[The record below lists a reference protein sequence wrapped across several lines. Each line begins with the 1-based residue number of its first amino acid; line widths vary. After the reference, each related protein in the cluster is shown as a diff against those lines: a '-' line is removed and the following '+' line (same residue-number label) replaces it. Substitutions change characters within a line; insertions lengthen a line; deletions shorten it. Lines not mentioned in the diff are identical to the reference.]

1 MANVVVMFS
10 GGSNS
15 TYALWRWLSETDHS
29 ILAIRGRIQDAEP
42 TRMSEADEAS
52 RAAEIVNWLKT
63 NVRDFDFETV
73 DFPAYEQEEGPLRP
87 DFVATF
93 NYGCLRPRYTY
104 VAQMIADRQPD
115 IVVIGL
121 SVENTSHWG
130 WPYFQSLVEDPNVD
144 FYFAGSPDLTVPLPQ
159 GDDYSHSEMGKILTG
174 KCYQYSQ
181 VPDEIKP
188 LCRNWRGDE
197 SDPRN
202 LQMLIW
208 KAIDAWLADG
218 KDPAE
223 FDRYCA
229 ELGHYGPYCD
239 LADPEKAIY
248 RSSQFLTDGFVEN
261 YLADIAGIERHWKHN
276 VV

>member
-1 MANVVVMFS
+1 MANAVVMFS

-15 TYALWRWLSETDHS
+15 TYALWRWLVETDHN
-29 ILAIRGRIQDAEP
+29 ITAIRGRIQETDIGGVTE
-42 TRMSEADEAS
+42 EDESS

-73 DFPAYEQEEGPLRP
+73 DFPAYASELGPLRP
-87 DFVATF
+87 NFAAVF
-93 NYGCLRPRYTY
+93 NYGFLRPRYTY

-130 WPYFQSLVEDPNVD
+130 WPYFQSLVENPAVD

-174 KCYQYSQ
+174 KCFQYSQ
-181 VPDEIKP
+181 IPDEIKP
-188 LCRNWRGDE
+188 LCRNWRGEEDN
-197 SDPRN
+197 PRD

-208 KAIDAWLADG
+208 KAIDQWLSDG

-239 LADPEKAIY
+239 RADPEVALY
-248 RSSQFLTDGFVEN
+248 RSARYASDGYVNN
-261 YLADIAGIERHWKHN
+261 YLADLAGIERHLQLN
-276 VV
+276 VD